1 MVQKSGDQVGSLS
14 HYLQGLYIPF
24 YCLGFLPSTV
34 WTSKTS
40 ASSGNKGMLQIRRA
54 NPWEECARLW
64 AAKPQCWAQK
74 FRSTVMLRT
83 WWYTKGSHSCW
94 FVHRSIR
101 TNCLANWQMNKK
113 KSGANMQF
121 FNPRVTCHFLLG
133 WDYPQ
138 EVLVGVS
145 CHSSFFAP
153 LFNWALIDKFQT
165 GWNFI
170 LAGEQMTKNPRCTE
184 ASIFRHLQFGCHVSI

>member
-83 WWYTKGSHSCW
+83 WWYTRGSHSCW

-113 KSGANMQF
+113 NQEQTCSFLIHELHVTFCWGEITHKKSWWEFHAILL
-121 FNPRVTCHFLLG
+121 FLHPYSIGL
-133 WDYPQ
+133 WLISFK
-138 EVLVGVS
+138 LVGT
-145 CHSSFFAP
+145 SS
-153 LFNWALIDKFQT
+153 
-165 GWNFI
+165 
-170 LAGEQMTKNPRCTE
+170 
-184 ASIFRHLQFGCHVSI
+184 